1 MALKKYISKRNFKK
15 TPEPSGKKQKS
26 TRTVATRRNLT
37 FVVQRHDASHL
48 HYDFRLELDGVLKSW
63 AIPKGPSLNPTDKRL
78 AVQVED
84 HPLSYGKFEGVIPKG
99 NYGAGTVEIWDNGT
113 YTPDEDTNGNPTAM
127 LRKGLQSGSLKIRL
141 HGKKLKGSFALVRL
155 KDGKDKNWL
164 LIKHRDE
171 FASNG
176 KPSPA
181 KKVQAE
187 IPSVRSPRA
196 RENKVKNFIKPTLAT
211 LADEPFDN
219 PDWIFEVKWDGYRAI
234 TEVKRKELKFYSRNG
249 LSFKELYPEVAAELK
264 KIKKDCVIDGEVV
277 VLDEN
282 GRPSFQKLQQFGMNR
297 DFPIHY
303 YIFDCLSYAGE
314 DITDRPL
321 VDRKK
326 ILEKLIP
333 KSNILKYSEHIVADG
348 IKFYNESKKLDL
360 EGIMAKRADSQ
371 YEVGRRTTNWLKV
384 KNHNTQEAII
394 AGYTAPRASRKY
406 FGSLVL
412 GIYDKGKL
420 KYIGHTG
427 TGYTEKILKEVY
439 ERLQPYVTDSS
450 PFETKVP
457 LNSAVTWVK
466 PVLVCNVRYS
476 ELTHDGILRHPV
488 FMGLRIDKKAK
499 EVDQLESHMKTATKK
514 KPAQKVARKTPAGKN
529 VKEKGITIKANG
541 HNVPVTNTQK
551 IFWPEEGYTK
561 GDVIDYYNTVSSYI
575 LPHLKDR
582 PQSLKR
588 NPNGITDKGFF
599 HKDAGTAAP
608 SWVNH
613 VEIRAD
619 STKKIVDYIICN
631 NKATLLYLANLGCI
645 ELNPWNSRIKN
656 PDHPDYLIM
665 DIDPSENNT
674 FKEVVDVAIVI
685 KDVLDKAGATCYC
698 KTSGATGIHIYVPLN
713 AAYTYEQARQFAELV
728 AALTA
733 EQIPEL
739 ATIERSLEKRKGRI
753 YVDYL
758 QNSKGQTLSS
768 VYSVRPVPGATVST
782 PITWKELTHD
792 LDPKAFTIKTI
803 HKRLDKVGDL
813 FGGVLKDKTNLT
825 KCIKALEA
833 DR

>member
-1 MALKKYISKRNFKK
+1 MTLTKYSKKRDFKK
-15 TPEPSGKKQKS
+15 TPEPKGKVGASKAGPSRKK
-26 TRTVATRRNLT
+26 LT

-63 AIPKGPSLNPTDKRL
+63 AIPKGPSLNPADKRL

-99 NYGAGTVEIWDNGT
+99 NYGAGTVEIWDEGT
-113 YTPDEDTNGNPTAM
+113 YAPEADTNGNATAT
-127 LRKGLQSGSLKIRL
+127 LRKGLQSGSLKITL

-176 KPSPA
+176 KEPSP
-181 KKVQAE
+181 KKAE
-187 IPSVRSPRA
+187 PAIPSVRSSRA
-196 RENKVKNFIKPTLAT
+196 RENKVKDFIQPMLAT
-211 LADEPFDN
+211 LTDEPFDN
-219 PDWIFEVKWDGYRAI
+219 PDWVFEVKWDGYRAI
-234 TEVKRKELKFYSRNG
+234 AEINKGVVKFYSRNG
-249 LSFKELYPEVAAELK
+249 LSFSELYPEVARELK
-264 KIKKDCVIDGEVV
+264 KIKKDCVLDGEVV

-297 DFPIHY
+297 NLPIQY
-303 YIFDCLSYAGE
+303 YIFDCLSYDGE

-326 ILEKLIP
+326 IAERLIP
-333 KSNILKYSEHIVADG
+333 KSDILKFSEHIKGDG
-348 IKFYNESKKLDL
+348 IKFYKESKKLDL
-360 EGIMAKRADSQ
+360 EGVMAKRSDSI
-371 YEVGRRTTNWLKV
+371 YEIGRRTTNWLKV

-412 GIYDKGKL
+412 GIYDKEKL

-427 TGYTEKILKEVY
+427 TGFTEKILKDVFEQ
-439 ERLQPYVTDSS
+439 LQPYVTDSS

-457 LNSAVTWVK
+457 LNSTVTWVK
-466 PVLVCNVRYS
+466 PELVCNVKYS

-488 FMGLRIDKKAK
+488 FMGLRIDKKAE
-499 EVDQLESHMKTATKK
+499 EVDQLEKDMKTATKK
-514 KPAQKVARKTPAGKN
+514 TTTRKTAKRTVSQKN
-529 VKEKGITIKANG
+529 DKEKGTTIRADGHDVPITNA
-541 HNVPVTNTQK
+541 QK

-561 GDVIDYYNTVSSYI
+561 GDVIDYYNSVSSYI

-588 NPNGITDKGFF
+588 NPNGIRDKGFF
-599 HKDAGTAAP
+599 HKDAGDAAP
-608 SWVNH
+608 VWVDH

-619 STKKIVDYIICN
+619 STKKIVDYIVCN

-645 ELNPWNSRIKN
+645 ELNPWNSRINK
-656 PDHPDYLIM
+656 PDYPDYLIM
-665 DIDPSENNT
+665 DIDPSEKNT

-685 KDVLDKAGATCYC
+685 KEVLDKAGATCYC
-698 KTSGATGIHIYVPLN
+698 KTSGATGIHIYVPLH
-713 AAYTYEQARQFAELV
+713 AAYTYEQGRHFAELV
-728 AALTA
+728 ATLTT
-733 EQIPEL
+733 EQLPEL
-739 ATIERSLEKRKGRI
+739 TTIERSLDKRKGRI

-768 VYSVRPVPGATVST
+768 VYSVRPVRLATVST
-782 PITWKELTHD
+782 PVSWKEVTHD
-792 LDPKAFTIKTI
+792 LDPRDFTIKTI
-803 HKRLDKVGDL
+803 HKRLEKLGDL
-813 FGGVLKDKTNLT
+813 FSGVLKDKTNLS
-825 KCIKALEA
+825 KCIKALEGS
-833 DR
+833 R

>member
-1 MALKKYISKRNFKK
+1 MALTKYISKRNFKR

-26 TRTVATRRNLT
+26 KRAVASRKELA

-99 NYGAGTVEIWDNGT
+99 NYGAGTVEIWDKGT
-113 YTPDEDTNGNPTAM
+113 YTPDEDTNGNPTSI
-127 LRKGLQSGSLKIRL
+127 LRNGLKSGSLKITL
-141 HGKKLKGSFALVRL
+141 HGKKLKGSFDLVRL

-176 KPSPA
+176 KTSPA

-196 RENKVKNFIKPTLAT
+196 RENKIKNFIKPTLAT

-219 PDWIFEVKWDGYRAI
+219 NDWIFEVKWDGYRAI
-234 TEVKRKELKFYSRNG
+234 TEIKRSEIKFYSRNG

-282 GRPSFQKLQQFGMNR
+282 GKPSFQKLQQFGMNR

-303 YIFDCLSYAGE
+303 YIFDCISYSDK

-326 ILEKLIP
+326 ILKKLIP

-371 YEVGRRTTNWLKV
+371 YEIGRRTTNWLKV

-412 GIYDKGKL
+412 GIYEDGKL

-439 ERLQPYVTDSS
+439 ERLQPYITDSS

-457 LNSAVTWVK
+457 LNSDVTWLK

-488 FMGLRIDKKAK
+488 FTGLRIDKKAK
-499 EVDQLESHMKTATKK
+499 EVNQLESDMKTATKK
-514 KPAQKVARKTPAGKN
+514 KPALKLARKTPAGQN
-529 VKEKGITIKANG
+529 VKEKAITIKANG

-551 IFWPEEGYTK
+551 VFWPEEGYTK
-561 GDVIDYYNTVSSYI
+561 GDVIDYYNTVIAQS
-575 LPHLKDR
+575 KD
-582 PQSLKR
+582 
-588 NPNGITDKGFF
+588 
-599 HKDAGTAAP
+599 GT
-608 SWVNH
+608 
-613 VEIRAD
+613 
-619 STKKIVDYIICN
+619 II
-631 NKATLLYLANLGCI
+631 
-645 ELNPWNSRIKN
+645 
-656 PDHPDYLIM
+656 
-665 DIDPSENNT
+665 
-674 FKEVVDVAIVI
+674 EVFEW
-685 KDVLDKAGATCYC
+685 
-698 KTSGATGIHIYVPLN
+698 TSLN
-713 AAYTYEQARQFAELV
+713 AIH
-728 AALTA
+728 AAHQHPAVSDIWEKMTLIA
-733 EQIPEL
+733 DFLPMSVL
-739 ATIERSLEKRKGRI
+739 A
-753 YVDYL
+753 
-758 QNSKGQTLSS
+758 KGQN
-768 VYSVRPVPGATVST
+768 PFPG
-782 PITWKELTHD
+782 
-792 LDPKAFTIKTI
+792 F
-803 HKRLDKVGDL
+803 KVL
-813 FGGVLKDKTNLT
+813 N
-825 KCIKALEA
+825 
-833 DR
+833 